1 MVKTV
6 LLAYN
11 GTREGH
17 AGLFEFMHVIAP
29 GETQIHLL
37 AVVRLPTGAFL
48 AEGFV
53 PESVM
58 EEERARYQQIVDEGV
73 GLLRERGYR
82 VTPHLTHGEPIE
94 EIVELA
100 KQLPADLIVVGHK
113 REVSMAQRWWKG
125 SVGAS
130 LIEVAPCSVLIAI
143 EERDSK

>member
-1 MVKTV
+1 MVKTIV
-6 LLAYN
+6 LAYN
-11 GTREGH
+11 GTREGR
-17 AGLFEFMHVIAP
+17 AGLFEFTQVIAP
-29 GETQIHLL
+29 SDVQIHLL

-58 EEERARYQQIVDEGV
+58 EEERARYQDVVDEGV
-73 GLLRERGYR
+73 RLLVERGYR
-82 VTPHLTHGEPIE
+82 VTPHLTYGEPIE

-100 KQLPADLIVVGHK
+100 KQLPADLIVVGHQ
-113 REVSMAQRWWKG
+113 RQASMAQRWWKG

-143 EERDSK
+143 E

>member
-1 MVKTV
+1 MVKTI

-11 GTREGH
+11 GTREGR
-17 AGLFEFMHVIAP
+17 AGLFEFTQVIAV
-29 GETQIHLL
+29 GEVKIHLL

-58 EEERARYQQIVDEGV
+58 EEERVRHQEIVDEGV
-73 GLLRERGYR
+73 RLLVERGYR
-82 VTPHLTHGEPIE
+82 VTPHLAYGEPTE

-100 KQLPADLIVVGHK
+100 KQLQADLIVVGHK
-113 REVSMAQRWWKG
+113 RQASMAQRWWKG
-125 SVGAS
+125 SVSAS

-143 EERDSK
+143 ER